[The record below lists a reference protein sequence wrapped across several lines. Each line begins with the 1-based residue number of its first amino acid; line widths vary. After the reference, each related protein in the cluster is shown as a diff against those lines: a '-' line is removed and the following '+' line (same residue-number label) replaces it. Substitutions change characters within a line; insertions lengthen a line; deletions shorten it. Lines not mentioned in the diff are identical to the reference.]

1 MTAKTNTSGSLP
13 ADTAATTP
21 DLSPRAL
28 VKAGRGNLGGT
39 TALAILSEIALHDG
53 RKVMMA
59 DGDVRNPGISQFKA
73 IYGKRGFP
81 RPDSEDVAHLKEWY
95 TNAFAA
101 ALQNEASLVM
111 DVGGGDRT
119 LEEWASEDSLV
130 DAADAMGLP
139 VTGLF
144 MCGPQAGD
152 IDYLLKLW
160 ETGLFLPHRGV
171 IILNDWSIPV
181 GHKPDT
187 LFTPLCMDQRLTT
200 VSGMETAILRIP
212 KLSCMKDVLASGL
225 TFHDAADGKPG
236 ASGRPLDP
244 MRRWQGG
251 HWISKIREN
260 IANEGIEAW
269 LP

>member
-1 MTAKTNTSGSLP
+1 MSEKTNTT
-13 ADTAATTP
+13 TAVEAAKS
-21 DLSPRAL
+21 SPSHKPCAL

-39 TALAILSEIALHDG
+39 TALAILGEIAIHDG
-53 RKVMMA
+53 RKALMA

-73 IYGKRGFP
+73 TYDRYGFL
-81 RPDSEDVAHLKEWY
+81 RPSSEEAGQLKEWY
-95 TNAFAA
+95 TNAFSH
-101 ALQNEASLVM
+101 ALQQKGSLIM
-111 DVGGGDRT
+111 DIGGGDRT

-144 MCGPQAGD
+144 MCGPQPGD
-152 IDYLLKLW
+152 TDYLLKLW
-160 ETGLFLPHRGV
+160 DTDLFRPHRGV
-171 IILNDWSIPV
+171 VILNDWTVPV
-181 GHKPDT
+181 GHNADT
-187 LFTPLCMDQRLTT
+187 IFTPFHTNNRLLN
-200 VSGMETAILRIP
+200 VEGMETAILRIP

-244 MRRWQGG
+244 MRRWQVG